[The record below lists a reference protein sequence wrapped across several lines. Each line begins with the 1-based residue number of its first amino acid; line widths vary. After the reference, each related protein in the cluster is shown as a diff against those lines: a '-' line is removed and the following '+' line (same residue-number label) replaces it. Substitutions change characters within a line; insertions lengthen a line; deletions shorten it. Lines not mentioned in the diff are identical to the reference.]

1 MSPKIEPILQELR
14 AEVPATRKVLERVP
28 GDKLAW
34 KPHTKSRSLGE
45 LAAHIAG
52 VVGIAVKIAT
62 SDEFSPGGPSP
73 LAAGSIEEIRSRFE
87 EYVRSAEDALSK
99 MTDESANAHW
109 RLVFQGKQIFSKPRT
124 EALRTNVL
132 QPSLPPSRPDVGVS
146 ASAGRGGA
154 GGLRTDSGREP
165 VRVTEVV
172 LTTETRRTR
181 RT

>member
-132 QPSLPPSRPDVGVS
+132 NHLYHHRGQMSVYLRLLDVGV
-146 ASAGRGGA
+146 
-154 GGLRTDSGREP
+154 P
-165 VRVTEVV
+165 VVYGPTADENPFA
-172 LTTETRRTR
+172 
-181 RT
+181 